1 MSQKNKKKT
10 EILRKYFYKFYHA
23 GIIRS
28 IRKNTRR
35 ATLYSLVEGVDLK
48 TAFNTVNS
56 NKAMKEIEIDEN
68 TNVTNFQ
75 EAMDKKMKEKEFA
88 AEMEKIRKNE
98 EENRKIEEEKEEQE
112 NKRKLRLLE
121 IIFNKLDK
129 VNRTIMKKQLEIYY
143 LKSKVLSLDN
153 YQRRTKRSKTTKIKK
168 KSTKKTV
175 MFNLDNNNND
185 DDNHI
190 HRINSRFS
198 PKTIKESDNE
208 NKITENNEDKKSE
221 NYDDAKSEIHT
232 DEILKFEPEQDQD

>member
-1 MSQKNKKKT
+1 
-10 EILRKYFYKFYHA
+10 
-23 GIIRS
+23 
-28 IRKNTRR
+28 
-35 ATLYSLVEGVDLK
+35 
-48 TAFNTVNS
+48 
-56 NKAMKEIEIDEN
+56 
-68 TNVTNFQ
+68 
-75 EAMDKKMKEKEFA
+75 
-88 AEMEKIRKNE
+88 
-98 EENRKIEEEKEEQE
+98 
-112 NKRKLRLLE
+112 
-121 IIFNKLDK
+121 
-129 VNRTIMKKQLEIYY
+129 MKKQLEIYY